1 MKRGILFLLFSIFI
15 ISLLSAQKSISFRNA
30 KKYDPDLYKDY
41 LGTPYFFSDFTFGWI
56 TGADGVEYDKVKM
69 NYNGH
74 TESFEVLEGDRF
86 ISLEESPYRSIA
98 LLEPE
103 TQDTVTFIRGIHA
116 DFAGKFIQLLYQS
129 EKLTMVNQ
137 FSINLVENQVNTVG
151 RTDVFKR
158 FKPQNNHYVKL
169 KEEPKLLLLKSNKKS
184 WAQAFGNKKQIE
196 SFIKENKLNLS
207 KQEDMVRLLKHI
219 EKL

>member
-1 MKRGILFLLFSIFI
+1 MKRSILFLLFSISI
-15 ISLLSAQKSISFRNA
+15 TSLVPAQKSISFRNA
-30 KKYDPDLYKDY
+30 EKYNPDLYKEY
-41 LGTPYFFSDFTFGWI
+41 RGTPYFFSDFTFGWI

-86 ISLEESPYRSIA
+86 ISLQEAPYKSIV

-103 TQDTVTFIRGIHA
+103 TQDTITFIRGVHA

-129 EKLTMVNQ
+129 DQLTMVNQ

-151 RTDVFKR
+151 RTDVLKR
-158 FKPQNNHYVKL
+158 FKPQNSYYVKL
-169 KEEPKLLLLKSNKKS
+169 KKEPKLLLLKSNKKS
-184 WAQAFGNKKQIE
+184 WAQAFGNKKEID